1 MAIHRQLRG
10 RAFDP
15 EAVRVMVM
23 AFEETLRELNL
34 SNRDD
39 AIAQTVAR
47 VIIECADRGVRGPI
61 EMRKC
66 ALEAIRGGSQ

>member
-1 MAIHRQLRG
+1 
-10 RAFDP
+10 
-15 EAVRVMVM
+15 MVM